1 MQAAFPLQQLL
12 HEHASVFHYTYVG
25 YSTCLVL
32 RKCVYY

>member
-1 MQAAFPLQQLL
+1 LL